1 MFMYVYVS
9 FIWVPTG
16 RDFTPEKV
24 QRPRK
29 DSWTQ
34 MASLMER
41 EPRIGSAPRE
51 DHLDGLRHPDGGV
64 KERVRKCEEYCMS
77 NIVE

>member
-1 MFMYVYVS
+1 MFMLVLFGS
-9 FIWVPTG
+9 LQEETSHL
-16 RDFTPEKV
+16 
-24 QRPRK
+24 RK
-29 DSWTQ
+29 SSVHERILGPKWP
-34 MASLMER
+34 ASLMER